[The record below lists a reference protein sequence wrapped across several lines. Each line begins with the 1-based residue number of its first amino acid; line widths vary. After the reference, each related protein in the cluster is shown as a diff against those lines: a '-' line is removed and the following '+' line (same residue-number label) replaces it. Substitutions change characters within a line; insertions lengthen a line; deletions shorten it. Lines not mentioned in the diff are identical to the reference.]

1 MGMSYVDLCVMVIV
15 FMTLII
21 AIVVTL
27 LVVTRKP
34 SPKANASGKC
44 DNGKQSG
51 VGWHEIT
58 TNPIDPSK
66 PSDASVN
73 TILITTSPQV
83 RELIYGSHDDG
94 VEPEHK
100 KPDYSCQAPQSDKSS
115 DDDSKLNAVQSVT
128 HSSSDSGYSS
138 SYNSYS
144 SSDSSCS
151 SSDSSYSSSNDY

>member
-1 MGMSYVDLCVMVIV
+1 MSYVVLFFMVLVFIRLIMVMI
-15 FMTLII
+15 
-21 AIVVTL
+21 VTL
-27 LVVTRKP
+27 PFLIKKL
-34 SPKANASGKC
+34 SPKAKASGKC

-94 VEPEHK
+94 VEPENK
-100 KPDYSCQAPQSDKSS
+100 NPDHSCQAPQSDKSS
-115 DDDSKLNAVQSVT
+115 DDDSKLNTVQSVT